1 MARNSEKIIQ
11 LLRSSNIYTPTIV
24 EGVETTSALD
34 NAIASFDALLNS
46 PDLELLDGEVM
57 LARYQETGKDVKAVL
72 AAYTNKDGN
81 TGFTYYIDS
90 VAINQIVN
98 ELVEKV
104 DEVETRTTVS
114 AGDESVNVDVEDTGT
129 TVSVNV
135 DWENEA
141 ILKLGND
148 GIYTDVN
155 LVKVIPNGEASEGV
169 IVDANLNVNVRE
181 AYRLMSGNDQIGQQ
195 IDIYKDSALK
205 EIWLGS
211 EYDTVDTTTGAITKF
226 AWQSKNDPTNRIT
239 NEAYQQMDDA
249 SKANYEPLD
258 LQSLNY
264 VYQLADGTYT
274 LVSIDVSKFLTETEF
289 GNGLVVDS
297 ATHTVSV
304 LIDPTSESFLTVSAS
319 GIKLDGVQA
328 AINAEAARAQASES
342 EIAGLVGL
350 TGNEGEREWTPTT
363 NYGTGT
369 TSVKENMESIADRLA
384 EIDATVSG
392 TVYNST
398 DAIAVT
404 RVQGTDNEYDISLV
418 LSEESDNVLEIKNTG
433 NKGAYLSGT
442 WDCGEY

>member
-46 PDLELLDGEVM
+46 PDLNLLDGEVM
-57 LARYQETGKDVKAVL
+57 LARYQETGKGVKAVL
-72 AAYTNKDGN
+72 AAYTDKNDNK
-81 TGFTYYIDS
+81 GFTYYIDS

-104 DEVETRTTVS
+104 DEVETKTTVS
-114 AGDESVNVDVEDTGT
+114 AGDNSVNVDVESTGT

-135 DWENEA
+135 DWENEP
-141 ILKLGND
+141 ILKLGDN

-169 IVDANLNVNVRE
+169 IVDSNLNVNVRE

-211 EYDTVDTTTGAITKF
+211 EYDTVNATTGAIIKL

-239 NEAYQQMDDA
+239 DEAYQGLDSD

-274 LVSIDVSKFLTETEF
+274 LVSIDVSKFLAETEF

-304 LIDPTSESFLTVSAS
+304 LIDPSSESFLTVSAS

-328 AINAEAARAQASES
+328 AIDAEAARAQASES

-350 TGNEGEREWTPTT
+350 TGNEGERQWTPTT
-363 NYGTGT
+363 NYGTGA
-369 TSVKENMESIADRLA
+369 TSAKANMESIANRLA
-384 EIDATVSG
+384 EIDAAVSG
-392 TVYNST
+392 TVYRST
-398 DAIAVT
+398 DSIAVT
-404 RVQGTDNEYDISLV
+404 NVQGNEYEISLA

-433 NKGAYLSGT
+433 NKGVYLSGV